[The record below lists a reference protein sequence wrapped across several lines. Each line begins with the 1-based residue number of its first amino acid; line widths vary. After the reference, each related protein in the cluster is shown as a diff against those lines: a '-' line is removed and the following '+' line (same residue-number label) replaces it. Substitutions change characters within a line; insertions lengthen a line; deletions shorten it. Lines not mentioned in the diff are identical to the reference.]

1 MLLIIMASSFLVV
14 VFYSLALFVV
24 TFVTTSLPLMM
35 HLSKNAGKTISLIG
49 VGLMLG
55 CSFIVV
61 LPEAIL
67 NGCEC
72 PAGNGDGH
80 AATHLESKDI
90 GLAVVIGYLV
100 MLIADSYTHNH
111 SEGHSHGE
119 EHHSNESA
127 SDNGKEEVTIMVTE
141 NAIPKL
147 RATISGLCLHSF
159 FDGLAIGSS
168 ITSSNTSVIHTLF
181 WALLLQKVSA
191 SLGVGIFV
199 KQLHVSFQQ
208 GILCFFLFL

>member
-1 MLLIIMASSFLVV
+1 
-14 VFYSLALFVV
+14 
-24 TFVTTSLPLMM
+24 MM
-35 HLSKNAGKTISLIG
+35 RLSKTAGKTISLIG

-80 AATHLESKDI
+80 ASGHLESKDI
-90 GLAVVIGYLV
+90 GLAIVIGYLV
-100 MLIADSYTHNH
+100 MLIADSYTHTH

-119 EHHSNESA
+119 RHQDNEVV
-127 SDNGKEEVTIMVTE
+127 SDNGKEEVTILVTE

-168 ITSSNTSVIHTLF
+168 ITSSNTTVIHTLF
-181 WALLLQKVSA
+181 WALLLHKVSA

-199 KQLHVSFQQ
+199 KQLHISFQQ
-208 GILCFFLFL
+208 GIACFFLLP

>member
-72 PAGNGDGH
+72 PAGNGGGH

-90 GLAVVIGYLV
+90 GLAVVI
-100 MLIADSYTHNH
+100 
-111 SEGHSHGE
+111 
-119 EHHSNESA
+119 
-127 SDNGKEEVTIMVTE
+127 
-141 NAIPKL
+141 
-147 RATISGLCLHSF
+147 
-159 FDGLAIGSS
+159 
-168 ITSSNTSVIHTLF
+168 
-181 WALLLQKVSA
+181 
-191 SLGVGIFV
+191 
-199 KQLHVSFQQ
+199 
-208 GILCFFLFL
+208 

>member
-1 MLLIIMASSFLVV
+1 MTSSFVVV

-24 TFVTTSLPLMM
+24 TFLTTSLPLMM
-35 HLSKNAGKTISLIG
+35 RLSKNAGKTISLIG

-72 PAGNGDGH
+72 PAAESNGH
-80 AATHLESKDI
+80 APSHLESKDI
-90 GLAVVIGYLV
+90 GLAIVIGYLV
-100 MLIADSYTHNH
+100 MLIADSYSHSH
-111 SEGHSHGE
+111 SESHSHGE
-119 EHHSNESA
+119 GHASNEIA

-141 NAIPKL
+141 NALPKL

-168 ITSSNTSVIHTLF
+168 IASSNTSVIHTLF
-181 WALLLQKVSA
+181 WALLLHKVSA

-199 KQLHVSFQQ
+199 KQLHISFQQ
-208 GILCFFLFL
+208 GISGFLLFP